1 MHHRVPSPK
10 RGLRENSKNIEENNL
25 LPTKTLPARDTKL
38 RRSRHNDAPV
48 TGLSFAL
55 SSSTLASKL
64 LQSSI
69 PFLVSLLLSFEREN
83 IGNKNKIE
91 FTLRREKLRIE
102 VESYHVVVV
111 VFFLFGFE
119 NEKGKGGLG
128 R

>member
-1 MHHRVPSPK
+1 
-10 RGLRENSKNIEENNL
+10 
-25 LPTKTLPARDTKL
+25 
-38 RRSRHNDAPV
+38 V

-91 FTLRREKLRIE
+91 FTLGREKLRIE
-102 VESYHVVVV
+102 VESSCRRRRRLP
-111 VFFLFGFE
+111 FRIR
-119 NEKGKGGLG
+119 K
-128 R
+128 

>member
-1 MHHRVPSPK
+1 
-10 RGLRENSKNIEENNL
+10 
-25 LPTKTLPARDTKL
+25 
-38 RRSRHNDAPV
+38 V